1 MWLRIFA
8 PYFLFIAN
16 QYLHMA
22 LKTLVK
28 ISNVTNLSDARY
40 CAGMGVDMLGFS
52 MDTDSSDY
60 VDPKKFNEIKS
71 WVAGVQIVGET
82 TSTDP
87 EVIEQLVSTYQP
99 DLLQMDEAA
108 LLPYL
113 STFGKPLILRVDLS
127 QLNLDQLETLF
138 QTGSSGAEYMLLE
151 SKSSLHLDDDLKAAL
166 QRLSARYPVLL
177 GTGISVDNVHDLLAD
192 LSVRGIALTGGDEER
207 PGNKEFGDLMDILEA
222 IEEE

>member
-1 MWLRIFA
+1 
-8 PYFLFIAN
+8 
-16 QYLHMA
+16 MA

-52 MDTDSSDY
+52 MDADSPDY
-60 VDPKKFNEIKS
+60 IDPRKFAEIRG

-87 EVIEQLVSTYQP
+87 EVIEQLLESYQP
-99 DLLQMDEAA
+99 DLLQVDEAA

-113 STFGKPLILRVDLS
+113 STLNKSGNELRFILRVDIARVTLA
-127 QLNLDQLETLF
+127 QLDTLL
-138 QTGSSGAEYMLLE
+138 QTGAANADYILLE
-151 SKSSLHLDDDLKAAL
+151 SNGPVHLDDDLKMLL
-166 QRLSARYPVLL
+166 QRQAARYPILL
-177 GTGISVDNVHDLLAD
+177 GIGISSENVHELLD
-192 LSVRGIALTGGDEER
+192 KLPVRGIALSGGLEEQ
-207 PGNKEFGDLMDILEA
+207 PGNKEFGELMDILES

>member
-1 MWLRIFA
+1 M
-8 PYFLFIAN
+8 
-16 QYLHMA
+16 

-52 MDTDSSDY
+52 MDEDAPDY

-82 TSTDP
+82 TAIDP
-87 EVIEQLVSTYQP
+87 EQIEQLLTTYQP
-99 DLLQMDEAA
+99 DLLQVEEVA

-113 STFGKPLILRVDLS
+113 GSYGKPLILRIDVS
-127 QLNLDQLETLF
+127 QITLDQLDMLAY
-138 QTGSSGAEYMLLE
+138 TGIDSAEYMLLDGTAPV
-151 SKSSLHLDDDLKAAL
+151 HLDDDLKQSL
-166 QRLSARYPVLL
+166 QRLAGRYPVLL
-177 GTGISVDNVHDLLAD
+177 GTGISVDNVHALLD
-192 LSVRGIALTGGDEER
+192 ELPVKGIALRGGEEER
-207 PGNKEFGDLMDILEA
+207 PGNKEFGELMDILEA